1 MARIV
6 LATFGSLGDLHP
18 ALAVAL
24 ELRRR
29 GHDVGIATSEGYR
42 ERVGALG
49 LDFFALRPRLQPDDI
64 DLIRRVMNGPKGA
77 RLLLR
82 DLMLPAVPDMYDDLT
97 SIVTSVDLLVTSELV
112 YAAATVAEQTGV
124 RWATYALAP
133 LSMFSAHDVSLPDS
147 ELVGGWMHR
156 VPPSVAHAIH
166 RVAQMITYP
175 WWRPLRRL
183 RRDLGLS
190 RGPNPFFR
198 EKFSPQLNLAMFSS
212 VLQSPQADWPR
223 QTIQTGFTFYKQPTA
238 PLPDT
243 IETFLAAGEPPIVF
257 TLGSSAVSAAGDF
270 YLQSATAAQALGRR
284 ALLLI
289 GKNAPPPDLPP
300 SILTWDYLPYA
311 QIFPRACVI
320 VHQAGIGTTAEA
332 LQAGKPMLCVPFGFD
347 QPDNAARIVRLGAGL
362 CLPRWR
368 YHLET
373 AGPAITALL
382 RDSAYATT
390 SARLASRVK
399 SETGVASAA
408 DALVA
413 FLAVAPTKK

>member
-6 LATFGSLGDLHP
+6 IATFGSLGDLHP

-42 ERVGALG
+42 DRVGALG
-49 LDFFALRPRLQPDDI
+49 LGFFALRPPLQPDDI

-82 DLMLPAVPDMYDDLT
+82 DLMLPAVRDMYEDLRQ
-97 SIVTSVDLLVTSELV
+97 IVTAVDLLVTSELV
-112 YAAATVAEQTGV
+112 YAAATVVEQTGV

-133 LSMFSAHDVSLPDS
+133 LSMFSAHDISLPDS
-147 ELVGGWMHR
+147 ALVGGWMHR
-156 VPPSVAHAIH
+156 LRPSAAHAIH
-166 RVAQMITYP
+166 GVARIITYS

-183 RRDLGLS
+183 RRELGLS
-190 RGPNPFFR
+190 RGPNPFLR

-212 VLQSPQADWPR
+212 VLQLPQPDWPR
-223 QTIQTGFTFYKQPTA
+223 STIQTGFAFHEQTTA

-270 YLQSATAAQALGRR
+270 YRQSAAAAQAVGRR

-311 QIFPRACVI
+311 QIFPRAGVI
-320 VHQAGIGTTAEA
+320 VHQAGVGTTAEA
-332 LQAGKPMLCVPFGFD
+332 LRAGKPMLCVPFGFD
-347 QPDNAARIVRLGAGL
+347 QPDNAARIVRPGAGR
-362 CLPRWR
+362 CLPRRR
-368 YHLET
+368 YNFET
-373 AGPAITALL
+373 ALRALTALL
-382 RDSAYATT
+382 HDSAYAAT

-408 DALVA
+408 NALLA
-413 FLAVAPTKK
+413 LLAVAPTKK